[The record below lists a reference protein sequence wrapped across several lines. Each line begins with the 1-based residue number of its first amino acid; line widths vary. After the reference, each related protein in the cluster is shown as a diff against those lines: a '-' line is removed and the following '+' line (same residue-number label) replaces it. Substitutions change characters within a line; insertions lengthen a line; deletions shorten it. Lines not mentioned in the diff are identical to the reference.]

1 MVSHLV
7 QLLSVKDLV
16 IEDEN
21 ILTWISGPFKWIK
34 WIELAK
40 DTFLVSVF
48 EFVNAVFDGAA
59 SRACVAFEAVKRLFG
74 VLPNVTTR
82 RALV

>member
-21 ILTWISGPFKWIK
+21 ILTWIIRPYKWIG
-34 WIELAK
+34 LAK
-40 DTFLVSVF
+40 HTFLVGVF

-59 SRACVAFEAVKRLFG
+59 SRACMAFEAVKRLFG

>member
-21 ILTWISGPFKWIK
+21 ILAWIIRTYK

-40 DTFLVSVF
+40 IPFLVDVF
-48 EFVNAVFDGAA
+48 EFVNDGFEGAA
-59 SRACVAFEAVKRLFG
+59 SRACVAFEAVERLFG

>member
-21 ILTWISGPFKWIK
+21 ILTWIIRPYK

-59 SRACVAFEAVKRLFG
+59 SRACMAFEAVKRLFG